1 MRRGIRVAA
10 LWLLS
15 VNAVWAGPEPKGV
28 WAFANPDAVPS
39 QRPRGLDG
47 AALDRRMFPRQAP
60 PLAVGFAA
68 GAYAPAPGERGLIS
82 TPSLPHRTFSTQ
94 QQVAEALELARASL
108 ELRAASSVVHALQL
122 LAAVEGRL
130 GVAGNRERIST
141 LRTRVQA
148 LADAAAPRRERAWPS
163 VRHVLLSRTTAW
175 LSQAGKTP

>member
-1 MRRGIRVAA
+1 VRVAV

-15 VNAVWAGPEPKGV
+15 ASAVWAGPEPEGV
-28 WAFANPDAVPS
+28 WAFASPDAVPS
-39 QRPRGLDG
+39 QRPRGMDG
-47 AALDRRMFPRQAP
+47 AALDRRMFPPQAP

-68 GAYAPAPGERGLIS
+68 GPHAPAPRERGLIS

-94 QQVAEALELARASL
+94 QQVAEALELAHASL
-108 ELRAASSVVHALQL
+108 ELRKASSVAHALQL
-122 LAAVEGRL
+122 LSSVERRL
-130 GVAGNRERIST
+130 GVGGNQERISI

-175 LSQAGKTP
+175 LSQTGKTP

>member
-1 MRRGIRVAA
+1 MKSCWIVVAIA
-10 LWLLS
+10 LGGQALF
-15 VNAVWAGPEPKGV
+15 G
-28 WAFANPDAVPS
+28 
-39 QRPRGLDG
+39 QDG
-47 AALDRRMFPRQAP
+47 ASLNPERFPPSTP

-68 GAYAPAPGERGLIS
+68 GQHAPAPSERGRIS
-82 TPSLPHRTFSTQ
+82 TPTLPYRTFKTQ
-94 QQVAEALELARASL
+94 QQVAEALELCRASL
-108 ELRAASSVVHALQL
+108 ELREASSVAHALQL
-122 LAAVEGRL
+122 LAAVEARL